1 MEFNI
6 DELSD
11 FDTEFEY
18 KNDFDCLQDNINKT
32 DETVNKP
39 SLNSFQTIK
48 KQQPVQHSKQQPQQ
62 PQQPQQ
68 TKSISYDD
76 ILSNMNVCLVNGKLQ
91 FNRTDEGVKSQKPPN
106 KSVRFQPQQQQQQ
119 RQQPQQQPQRQQNQ
133 RNQRNLNTHQPYYQE
148 QSQQPVAPP
157 QPLTPQEKKR
167 LFIIQQ
173 LQQQVKINHLN
184 NVKSK
189 KLLIPN
195 PNIHSSSSMGL
206 GGSRPSI
213 PADRLFRLRGR

>member
-48 KQQPVQHSKQQPQQ
+48 KQQSVQQSKQQPQQ
-62 PQQPQQ
+62 PQQNKP
-68 TKSISYDD
+68 ISYDD

-106 KSVRFQPQQQQQQ
+106 KSVRFQPQQQQWH
-119 RQQPQQQPQRQQNQ
+119 QQQQRQQNQ

-148 QSQQPVAPP
+148 QEPVAPP
-157 QPLTPQEKKR
+157 QPLTPQERKR
-167 LFIIQQ
+167 LYIIQQ
-173 LQQQVKINHLN
+173 LQQQAKINHVN

-213 PADRLFRLRGR
+213 PADRLFRLKGR

>member
-18 KNDFDCLQDNINKT
+18 KNDLDYLQDNINKT
-32 DETVNKP
+32 DETLNKP

-48 KQQPVQHSKQQPQQ
+48 KQQPVQPQPSKQQQQ
-62 PQQPQQ
+62 QSQQNKP
-68 TKSISYDD
+68 ISYDD

-106 KSVRFQPQQQQQQ
+106 KSVRFQPQQQQQ
-119 RQQPQQQPQRQQNQ
+119 
-133 RNQRNLNTHQPYYQE
+133 NQRNLNTHQTYYQE
-148 QSQQPVAPP
+148 QSQQPVVPP
-157 QPLTPQEKKR
+157 QPLTPQERKR
-167 LFIIQQ
+167 LYIIQQ
-173 LQQQVKINHLN
+173 LQQQAKINHLN
-184 NVKSK
+184 IVKSK

-206 GGSRPSI
+206 GGSRSSI
-213 PADRLFRLRGR
+213 PADRLFRLKGR

>member
-11 FDTEFEY
+11 FDTDFEY
-18 KNDFDCLQDNINKT
+18 KNDFDYLQDNINKT
-32 DETVNKP
+32 DETLNKP

-48 KQQPVQHSKQQPQQ
+48 KQQPIQPQQSNQQQPQQ
-62 PQQPQQ
+62 NKP
-68 TKSISYDD
+68 ISYDD

-106 KSVRFQPQQQQQQ
+106 KSVRFQPQQQQQ
-119 RQQPQQQPQRQQNQ
+119 
-133 RNQRNLNTHQPYYQE
+133 NQRNLRQNTNAPYYQP
-148 QSQQPVAPP
+148 QQPVAPP
-157 QPLTPQEKKR
+157 QPLTPQERKR

-173 LQQQVKINHLN
+173 LQQQAKINHLN

-206 GGSRPSI
+206 GGSRSSI
-213 PADRLFRLRGR
+213 PADRLFRLKGR

>member
-11 FDTEFEY
+11 FDNDFEY
-18 KNDFDCLQDNINKT
+18 KNDFDYLQDNT
-32 DETVNKP
+32 STP
-39 SLNSFQTIK
+39 SLNSFQTIQ
-48 KQQPVQHSKQQPQQ
+48 KQQAQITPQKQPHQQPQQ
-62 PQQPQQ
+62 QQQQ
-68 TKSISYDD
+68 NKPISYDD

-91 FNRTDEGVKSQKPPN
+91 FNRTDEGVKNQKPAN

-119 RQQPQQQPQRQQNQ
+119 QQRPQQQ
-133 RNQRNLNTHQPYYQE
+133 QRNLRQNTNTAPYYQ
-148 QSQQPVAPP
+148 QQQQQQQAIPT
-157 QPLTPQEKKR
+157 QPLTPQERKR

-173 LQQQVKINHLN
+173 LQQQAKINHLN

-195 PNIHSSSSMGL
+195 PNIQSSSMMGL
-206 GGSRPSI
+206 GGSRSTI
-213 PADRLFRLRGR
+213 PVDRFFRLKGI